1 MDEKKI
7 NEKLIK
13 EFSEYVEEALKAL
26 KKSLKK

>member
-13 EFSEYVEEALKAL
+13 EFNEYIEEALEAL